1 MNSIMAPVAI
11 QEPGNYHAKGPIP
24 ESRVAP
30 VAGHG
35 PMQAN
40 FSPYMDNGGT
50 IAAIAGE
57 NFVVLAADTRLSLGY
72 AILSRDNSKMS
83 ALTPKCYIA
92 SSGMNADITTLHKV
106 LKMRAVQYQQKHG
119 KDMSCHAAANLLSR
133 TLYYK
138 RFFPYYT
145 FNLLVGVDNEGSYR
159 LFFRLFA
166 GLKFVGVKEKELSIS
181 TTRLATLSRCRTP
194 LLGLGVR

>member
-145 FNLLVGVDNEGSYR
+145 FNLLVGVDNEGKGAVYKYDAIGNIEQVPYASAGSGSSLIQPFMDNQV
-159 LFFRLFA
+159 LFQ
-166 GLKFVGVKEKELSIS
+166 
-181 TTRLATLSRCRTP
+181 
-194 LLGLGVR
+194 